1 LTLDRKTYR
10 LQDEAPQ
17 GRQVSHEDT
26 LSEERHR
33 PPRSKRT
40 RIADVFFGIPEVLFC
55 QQVRQQASAD
65 AASVTPLFTMS
76 KIANAGLC

>member
-26 LSEERHR
+26 LSEEPHR
-33 PPRSKRT
+33 PSRSRRT
-40 RIADVFFGIPEVLFC
+40 
-55 QQVRQQASAD
+55 QQPMFLRHSRSALLP
-65 AASVTPLFTMS
+65 T
-76 KIANAGLC
+76 G